1 LSCIN
6 YSSDA
11 HEQLGF
17 ERDKNMFKQVIFH
30 ALIGSAIAL
39 VAVAIHDGL
48 KLRSLG
54 MVLLMLAMG
63 YTGITI
69 VLTLAGVKLPSY
81 LNMPAFLSLTS
92 SDRRKKEA
100 RNELLEYKKLLDEN
114 ILTKEEFDSKADE
127 LKKLIL

>member
-1 LSCIN
+1 
-6 YSSDA
+6 
-11 HEQLGF
+11 
-17 ERDKNMFKQVIFH
+17 MFKQVIFH